1 MTNSIRRGVT
11 TSLLIH
17 GEVRNSSGTLEQEVN
32 GVESDARVHRVV
44 GGGTLRSLRET
55 SGETCRRGGG
65 GRSQRPNSTDARS
78 QGERRG
84 QQNHAEGSGSGR
96 EKEERRIQVTRQRE
110 GTECQEWLGKF
121 PMTGRSMLQNLGID
135 LKTKRRLAGGSG
147 NGIGVANL
155 CYLMFSHQL
164 GSRVDI
170 QPRWGNSRLE
180 SRVREN
186 RTHGSEGG
194 VGERSSLPLSAKPGL
209 GPRCF

>member
-1 MTNSIRRGVT
+1 VK
-11 TSLLIH
+11 
-17 GEVRNSSGTLEQEVN
+17 
-32 GVESDARVHRVV
+32 SDAGVHRVV

-55 SGETCRRGGG
+55 SGETCNRGDG

-78 QGERRG
+78 LGERRG
-84 QQNHAEGSGSGR
+84 QQNHAEGSGAGR

-121 PMTGRSMLQNLGID
+121 PMTGRSVLQNRGID
-135 LKTKRRLAGGSG
+135 LNTKRLLAGGSG
-147 NGIGVANL
+147 NGIGGGSLRCLVR
-155 CYLMFSHQL
+155 SHRL

-170 QPRWGNSRLE
+170 QPRCGYSRLE

-194 VGERSSLPLSAKPGL
+194 EGWRPSLPLSKL
-209 GPRCF
+209 CIFLFQHD